1 MSEVKDINEAKGIE
15 TKQEKLNSS
24 RLDWRSLLDLISYKG
39 IVNNVP
45 FLAFVVLLC
54 VFYIANNHAAVET
67 QRELDKQ
74 QRLLKELDWRNKD
87 VKSKLMNVG
96 MEAEV
101 IRRAAVLGIKPLMLP
116 AYKITMDTTIKDN
129 KKPGNR

>member
-1 MSEVKDINEAKGIE
+1 MSEVKDTEGGTQSTAEQQQALG
-15 TKQEKLNSS
+15 S
-24 RLDWRSLLDLISYKG
+24 RFDWRSILEKISYKG

-54 VFYIANNHAAVET
+54 VFYIANNHAAIET

-101 IRRAAVLGIKPLMLP
+101 IRRSAVLGIKPLMLP
-116 AYKITMDTTIKDN
+116 AYKISLDTN
-129 KKPGNR
+129 KKKQ